1 MSGLAGAGG
10 SISAGCQSETGAAPA
25 PAPPRPAAP
34 RGIFIPRRGRGDV
47 DTSYQ
52 IKGNVNPRLP
62 TLGPHQYWHGTVELC
77 DNTRHTP
84 CQDIY
89 CLPPISDT
97 QSANNNTACWLSD
110 SPLTSARGQGWT
122 SLQPLF
128 NTVHAHSARDI
139 DIFVGG

>member
-1 MSGLAGAGG
+1 MWTLA
-10 SISAGCQSETGAAPA
+10 S
-25 PAPPRPAAP
+25 
-34 RGIFIPRRGRGDV
+34 
-47 DTSYQ
+47 
-52 IKGNVNPRLP
+52 RLP
-62 TLGPHQYWHGTVELC
+62 ALTNTDMARWNCVIV
-77 DNTRHTP
+77 NSTRHTP

-89 CLPPISDT
+89 CLPPISNT

-110 SPLTSARGQGWT
+110 SPLIPARGQGWT